1 MPDKKIIIIVAV
13 VIVLVL
19 VLVFFM
25 MSKSSSSGSLGVL
38 GSSTDKWWNM
48 NYRSNFGPP
57 HNPADIIHF
66 KKNGNI
72 INIKVRDEE
81 YNVPLEGDRI
91 KIPAWGN
98 YPIVNHYNGS
108 MTQIDLSGK
117 KVNTLVAVN

>member
-1 MPDKKIIIIVAV
+1 MPDKKIIAIVAV

-25 MSKSSSSGSLGVL
+25 MSKSSSSGDDPRGLA
-38 GSSTDKWWNM
+38 DKWWNM
-48 NYRSNFGPP
+48 SYRSNFGPP
-57 HNPADIIHF
+57 HNPADILYF

-72 INIKVRDEE
+72 INVKVRNEE

-98 YPIVNHYNGS
+98 LPIVNHYNGN
-108 MTQIDLSGK
+108 MTQFDLNGN
-117 KVNTLVAVN
+117 KVNTLVIAK